1 MPSQFYYIRVY
12 LSNSVVHHY
21 KEISTMDPVSSLLHR
36 RNIRIQ
42 HGLRLSHYQPAS
54 SGILDILHHTDH
66 EYRRAVR
73 AVGRI
78 DCKPAQLRSGGISF
92 RRFISA
98 VPVLPASVISPR
110 IAAWP
115 VPCSELIT
123 FFSAVS
129 IVSAISGVQAPF
141 SHTSDAG
148 SFLYVM
154 YGFMTSPRLGNMV

>member
-12 LSNSVVHHY
+12 LSNSEVHHY

-36 RNIRIQ
+36 RNMRIQ
-42 HGLRLSHYQPAS
+42 HGLRLSHHQPAS

-78 DCKPAQLRSGGISF
+78 DCKPAQLRSGGVSF
-92 RRFISA
+92 RRFYLGRSRLA
-98 VPVLPASVISPR
+98 CQRNTR
-110 IAAWP
+110 IAARP

-123 FFSAVS
+123 FFRAVS

-148 SFLYVM
+148 SFLYAM
-154 YGFMTSPRLGNMV
+154 